1 MEDVGRDKTDCF
13 LEEIM
18 KKIKQLLGMVIM
30 CLLSTFVFA
39 QNPFNPF
46 NPFNMEENDYHK
58 LLEQSIISEGNNFR
72 LKQAL
77 NKIKNGEKTVIAA
90 IGGSVTEG
98 AGPVDFKDGYAY
110 QFFREIK
117 KTYAPDGGKNVYF
130 NNAGLSGTPSLLG
143 CVRYQSD
150 VVKPMGQTPDILIIE
165 FAVNDGGEVV
175 FQRSFEALVRDA
187 LAENPKT
194 AVIALYAAAN
204 YGNTSSQKKP
214 ISDYYKIPQ
223 INMLEI
229 VKSSIS
235 TGKFSKSD
243 YYTDSVHPTK
253 KGHTMMKDCLMNL
266 IKKVDNAN
274 QDEPFDIPKNY
285 WKSPSLS
292 GIKQILGEDKNVKI
306 SKGSFNQVDKQ
317 CQSIKK
323 TNQSNF
329 PVNWHKPMDLKS
341 KNEPFTMEI
350 KCKSFVFVYK
360 VQSKNSS
367 TRFGKAEVYIDG
379 RLFETFDGAK
389 EGGWNNCEQK
399 LLFYSSETRNHK
411 IEVKMA
417 EGSEKL
423 GFTIVAMGYVE

>member
-1 MEDVGRDKTDCF
+1 M
-13 LEEIM
+13 
-18 KKIKQLLGMVIM
+18 
-30 CLLSTFVFA
+30 
-39 QNPFNPF
+39 
-46 NPFNMEENDYHK
+46 
-58 LLEQSIISEGNNFR
+58 
-72 LKQAL
+72 
-77 NKIKNGEKTVIAA
+77 
-90 IGGSVTEG
+90 
-98 AGPVDFKDGYAY
+98 
-110 QFFREIK
+110 
-117 KTYAPDGGKNVYF
+117 
-130 NNAGLSGTPSLLG
+130 
-143 CVRYQSD
+143 
-150 VVKPMGQTPDILIIE
+150 
-165 FAVNDGGEVV
+165 
-175 FQRSFEALVRDA
+175 
-187 LAENPKT
+187 
-194 AVIALYAAAN
+194 
-204 YGNTSSQKKP
+204 
-214 ISDYYKIPQ
+214 
-223 INMLEI
+223 
-229 VKSSIS
+229 
-235 TGKFSKSD
+235 
-243 YYTDSVHPTK
+243 
-253 KGHTMMKDCLMNL
+253 
-266 IKKVDNAN
+266 
-274 QDEPFDIPKNY
+274 
-285 WKSPSLS
+285 
-292 GIKQILGEDKNVKI
+292 GEDKNVKI

>member
-1 MEDVGRDKTDCF
+1 
-13 LEEIM
+13 
-18 KKIKQLLGMVIM
+18 
-30 CLLSTFVFA
+30 
-39 QNPFNPF
+39 
-46 NPFNMEENDYHK
+46 
-58 LLEQSIISEGNNFR
+58 
-72 LKQAL
+72 
-77 NKIKNGEKTVIAA
+77 
-90 IGGSVTEG
+90 
-98 AGPVDFKDGYAY
+98 
-110 QFFREIK
+110 
-117 KTYAPDGGKNVYF
+117 
-130 NNAGLSGTPSLLG
+130 
-143 CVRYQSD
+143 
-150 VVKPMGQTPDILIIE
+150 
-165 FAVNDGGEVV
+165 
-175 FQRSFEALVRDA
+175 
-187 LAENPKT
+187 
-194 AVIALYAAAN
+194 
-204 YGNTSSQKKP
+204 
-214 ISDYYKIPQ
+214 
-223 INMLEI
+223 MLEI
-229 VKSSIS
+229 VKLSIS

-266 IKKVDNAN
+266 VKKVDNAN
-274 QDEPFDIPKNY
+274 QDDPFDIPKNY